1 MLSARFAFSGTITL
15 LAHSPRA
22 LLTYPLLHLQGLLYL
37 LNENGY
43 PHIHSSET
51 LASIRLCRDL
61 LNVEKVSVR
70 CVLMCCV
77 VLLFNPQYEILISPY
92 PNLTPLPLPQPDELD
107 GEEGSSMHSNYARG
121 HFYTNDVK
129 VNCYTHCARCH
140 VFILCTS
147 DSWTRCVNVIV

>member
-1 MLSARFAFSGTITL
+1 MNCAKYFQEFACYDMLSARFALSGTITL

-70 CVLMCCV
+70 CVLMCDV
-77 VLLFNPQYEILISPY
+77 VLLFNPSTLLTIHSTNTYYTTPY
-92 PNLTPLPLPQPDELD
+92 SDTTTTTA
-107 GEEGSSMHSNYARG
+107 AR
-121 HFYTNDVK
+121 
-129 VNCYTHCARCH
+129 
-140 VFILCTS
+140 
-147 DSWTRCVNVIV
+147 